1 MGRILEQA
9 EKDFLEK
16 CADARIAAVKGAAK
30 EIEKDFKKKVFDQA
44 VTDYYNEYKP
54 KIYRK
59 RKKSLYNAFK
69 VFSENDGENI
79 SITFRYDTRWLPR
92 HESKSEYHKTGTK
105 WISRHSTKFNWDI
118 NEEDGKPIGDN
129 GIPGNAWIF
138 TNFMEGI
145 HPRYYLDRDLGI
157 VINDSIQFEEAYV
170 RMKNYRD
177 EYINSGEA
185 TEILIKH
192 LHRQY
197 VKRTR

>member
-9 EKDFLEK
+9 EKEFLKK

-30 EIEKDFKKKVFDQA
+30 EIERDFKKKVFDQA

-54 KIYRK
+54 TRYRN
-59 RKKSLYNAFK
+59 RKKSLYKAFK
-69 VFSENDGENI
+69 VFSQNDGENI
-79 SITFRYDTRWLPR
+79 SITFNYDTRWLPP
-92 HESKSEYHKTGTK
+92 HESNSKYHKTGPK
-105 WISRHSTKFNWDI
+105 WVSRYSAKFNWDVD
-118 NEEDGKPIGDN
+118 EDGKPIGDN

-145 HPRYYLDRDLGI
+145 HPRYYLDRDLDV
-157 VINDSIQFEEAYV
+157 VINDSVQFEAAYV

-177 EYINSGEA
+177 EYMNGGDA
-185 TEILIKH
+185 REILIKH

-197 VKRTR
+197 VKRKR